1 MIDYDPKDW
10 LRFIFSIHKSDTIRK
25 MAPVLLGMTVYCA
38 LVAYFVIEYL
48 HPGPD
53 SDLKNIAIMH
63 SLLGFVISLLLVFRT
78 NTAYDRWWEGRKAW
92 GTLTNNSRN
101 LALKLAHI
109 LDPDDA
115 ESRQFFRAMIPNY
128 AFALKN
134 HLRGVVLVDE
144 LEPCPDFDPT
154 QVDPAKHQ
162 PNQMAMRL
170 FSKLDELYQRGTIR
184 AEHLLV
190 LNIEFSTFT
199 DVCGICERIH
209 STPIPFSYSSFLK
222 KFIAVYCLTLPLGYV
237 LSLHYWV
244 IPVVLIVFYVLAS
257 LELIA
262 EEIEDPFGT
271 DANDLPTDR
280 MSTGIRKAVGEL
292 L

>member
-10 LRFIFSIHKSDTIRK
+10 LRFIFSIHKSDTLR
-25 MAPVLLGMTVYCA
+25 ALGPALLGMAAYCT
-38 LVAYFVIEYL
+38 LVAAVVIEYF

-101 LALKLAHI
+101 LALKLAHM
-109 LDPDDA
+109 LEPDDA

-134 HLRGVVLVDE
+134 HLRGQALLDE
-144 LEPCPDFDPT
+144 LESCPGFAPKDLDLT
-154 QVDPAKHQ
+154 HHQ

-170 FSKLDELYQRGTIR
+170 FGKMDELYQRGTIR
-184 AEHLLV
+184 PEHILV
-190 LNIEFSTFT
+190 LNEEFTTFT

-244 IPVVLIVFYVLAS
+244 VPVVMIVFYVLAS

-280 MSTGIRKAVGEL
+280 MATGIRKAVGEL

>member
-10 LRFIFSIHKSDTIRK
+10 LRFIFSVHKSDTIRK
-25 MAPVLLGMTVYCA
+25 LAPTLLGMIAYCW
-38 LVAYFVIEYL
+38 LVAYLVIEYW

-53 SDLKNIAIMH
+53 SDLKNVYIMH

-101 LALKLAHI
+101 LAIKLAHI
-109 LDPDDA
+109 LEPDDA
-115 ESRQFFRAMIPNY
+115 ESRRFFRAMIPNY

-134 HLRGVVLVDE
+134 HLRGRAQPDD
-144 LEPCPDFDPT
+144 LEPCPGFAPIDLDLS
-154 QVDPAKHQ
+154 QHQ

-170 FSKLDELYQRGTIR
+170 FSKMDELYQRGTIR
-184 AEHLLV
+184 PEHILV
-190 LNIEFSTFT
+190 LNAEFSSFT
-199 DVCGICERIH
+199 EVCGICERIH

-222 KFIAVYCLTLPLGYV
+222 KFIATYCLTLPFGYV

-244 IPVVLIVFYVLAS
+244 VPVVVFVFYILAS

-262 EEIEDPFGT
+262 EEIEDPFGI

-280 MSTGIRKAVGEL
+280 LSKNIRAAVGEL